1 MNVLI
6 IGFGSIGKRHFSI
19 LSKMKKIKNIK
30 ICTNTYISSTLK
42 IDLDSKKIK
51 EFNPDYIIISSQTS
65 DHIKHLS
72 FINKILNDK
81 IILVEKPIFHSKN
94 IKLISNKNN
103 KIFIGYNLRF
113 DPMILYLKKF
123 FNNKNLKKLL
133 NVTAYCGSYLPNW
146 RNNINYKSNYS
157 SSKKRGGGVEFD
169 LSHEFDYIDW
179 IFGKF
184 KTIKKIKSK
193 ISSLEINSNDFLL
206 LIGKFSKNKYLNI
219 SLNYFSKINLR
230 FLIIETNDY
239 TLKVDLI
246 KREIHQMK
254 LGSKKSSLKKFIIT
268 KDYTYRKMHSSI
280 INSDYKYLCTFNNA
294 IRVLSYT

>member
-6 IGFGSIGKRHFSI
+6 IGFGSIGKRHFSV
-19 LSKMKKIKNIK
+19 LSNMKKIKNIK
-30 ICTNTYISSTLK
+30 ICTNSNIKLTLK

-65 DHIKHLS
+65 DHIKHLR
-72 FINKILNDK
+72 FINKVIKNK
-81 IILVEKPIFHSKN
+81 VILVEKPIFHSKN
-94 IKLISNKNN
+94 IRFTFNKNN
-103 KIFIGYNLRF
+103 KIFVGYNLRF

-133 NVTAYCGSYLPNW
+133 NVTVYCGSYLPNW
-146 RNNINYKSNYS
+146 RNNINYKLNYS
-157 SSKKRGGGVEFD
+157 SNKQSGGGVEFD

-206 LIGKFSKNKYLNI
+206 LIGKFSKNKFLNI
-219 SLNYFSKINLR
+219 SLNYFSKIDLR

-254 LGSKKSSLKKFIIT
+254 LGSKKSFIKKFIIT
-268 KDYTYRKMHSSI
+268 RDYTYREMHSSI
-280 INSDYKYLCTFNNA
+280 INLDYKYLCTFKNA